1 MSVEAAS
8 FSFIGAFVDELTRVG
23 VHHAVVSPGSRS
35 TPLALILSEH
45 SQMQVWLHVDE
56 RSAGFFALGMAK
68 RMRKPV
74 ALLCTSGTAAANYL
88 PAIVEAYYARV
99 PLLVLTADRPHEL
112 RDVGAPQAID
122 QINLY
127 GKHVKW
133 FVEMP
138 LAEQTEHMLR
148 YVRTIAGRAAATALT
163 GPSGPVHLNF
173 PFREPL
179 VPQIPDP
186 PLWKGGRESEQS
198 YVHVSPGERKL
209 PQSEMDQLVQYLS
222 DTEKGLIVCGPQDD
236 PAFPPAVVQL
246 AEALQFPILADPLSQ
261 LRSGSHDHTW
271 VLDAYDAFL
280 RDEHVAKKF
289 EPDVLIRFGAMPV
302 SKPLLRYI
310 QHHPSCRQII
320 IDGDGGWME
329 PTLLAAD
336 MVYADPVR
344 FCHECVKSVRT
355 ATRKTVKRN
364 ATSWGKAWQAMNL
377 KTQETICAGQMD
389 ESRKSATSVLKPDSR
404 QTQVENDDSPAL
416 FEGRVFM
423 ELAEWL
429 PDGTTLF
436 VGNSMPVRDLD
447 TFFRNNVR
455 RIRVLANRG
464 ANGIDGVVSSALG
477 AGAAGEGPLVL
488 VLGDLSFYHDL
499 NGLLAAKL
507 HEINA
512 TIIVINNDG
521 GGIFSFLPQAEHG
534 AHFEE
539 LFGTPLGLDYRSVV
553 EMYGGSFTR
562 VKSWAAFR
570 QAVQH
575 GMVGKG
581 LSVVEVP
588 ADRRDNVRLHRVLF
602 QSVSKALQPLLNKVW
617 D

>member
-1 MSVEAAS
+1 
-8 FSFIGAFVDELTRVG
+8 
-23 VHHAVVSPGSRS
+23 
-35 TPLALILSEH
+35 
-45 SQMQVWLHVDE
+45 
-56 RSAGFFALGMAK
+56 
-68 RMRKPV
+68 
-74 ALLCTSGTAAANYL
+74 
-88 PAIVEAYYARV
+88 
-99 PLLVLTADRPHEL
+99 
-112 RDVGAPQAID
+112 
-122 QINLY
+122 
-127 GKHVKW
+127 
-133 FVEMP
+133 
-138 LAEQTEHMLR
+138 
-148 YVRTIAGRAAATALT
+148 
-163 GPSGPVHLNF
+163 
-173 PFREPL
+173 
-179 VPQIPDP
+179 
-186 PLWKGGRESEQS
+186 
-198 YVHVSPGERKL
+198 
-209 PQSEMDQLVQYLS
+209 
-222 DTEKGLIVCGPQDD
+222 
-236 PAFPPAVVQL
+236 
-246 AEALQFPILADPLSQ
+246 
-261 LRSGSHDHTW
+261 
-271 VLDAYDAFL
+271 
-280 RDEHVAKKF
+280 
-289 EPDVLIRFGAMPV
+289 
-302 SKPLLRYI
+302 
-310 QHHPSCRQII
+310 
-320 IDGDGGWME
+320 ME